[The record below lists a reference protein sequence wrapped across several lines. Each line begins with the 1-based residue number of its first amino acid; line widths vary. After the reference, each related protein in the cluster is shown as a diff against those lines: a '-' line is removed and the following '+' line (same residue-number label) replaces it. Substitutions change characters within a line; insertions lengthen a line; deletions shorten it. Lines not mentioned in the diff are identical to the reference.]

1 MSGFFIAYIYFLIK
15 KMPFKPFTDY
25 LLLEKKYSPHT
36 VAAYTKDLER
46 FFDFI
51 TNQYELVS
59 LLSVNY
65 SMVRSWIVYLVDTGI
80 SNSSINRKIS
90 SLKTYY
96 KFLLKTSQI
105 SETPLAKHRALKVAK
120 KVQIPFSQTEVE
132 DVLELFDQANDF
144 ETLRDKLIVELFYS
158 TGMRRAELIGL
169 RLSDVSEIQKT
180 IKVLGKRNKE
190 RIIPLLPSVL
200 TTIARYKIFRDALPG
215 LGASN
220 TLLLTSKGNPIYETL
235 VYRVITRYFSETSLK
250 VKKSPHILR
259 HSFAT
264 HLLNQGAELNAVKEL
279 LGHASLA
286 STQVY
291 THNSIDTLK
300 QVYKN
305 AHPRNSK

>member
-1 MSGFFIAYIYFLIK
+1 
-15 KMPFKPFTDY
+15 MPFKPFTDY

-36 VAAYTKDLER
+36 VAAYSKDIQR
-46 FFDFI
+46 FFDFVSKEY
-51 TNQYELVS
+51 QLKS
-59 LLSVNY
+59 LLVVNY
-65 SMVRSWIVYLVDTGI
+65 SMVRSWIVYLVDSGI

-120 KVQIPFSQTEVE
+120 KIQIPFSQTEVE
-132 DVLELFDQANDF
+132 DVLELFDHANDF
-144 ETLRDKLIVELFYS
+144 QTLRDKLIVELFYS
-158 TGMRRAELIGL
+158 TGIRRAELIGL
-169 RLSDVSEIQKT
+169 RLSDVSEVQKT

-200 TTIARYKIFRDALPG
+200 TTIARYKTFRAVLPS
-215 LGASN
+215 LGASKI
-220 TLLLTSKGNPIYETL
+220 LLVTSKGNAIYETL
-235 VYRVITRYFSETSLK
+235 VYRVITRYFSEISLK

-264 HLLNQGAELNAVKEL
+264 HLLSQGAELTAVKEL

-305 AHPRNSK
+305 THPRNSK

>member
-1 MSGFFIAYIYFLIK
+1 
-15 KMPFKPFTDY
+15 MPFKPFTDY

-36 VAAYTKDLER
+36 VAAYSKDIQR
-46 FFDFI
+46 FFDFVSKEY
-51 TNQYELVS
+51 QLKS
-59 LLSVNY
+59 LLVVNY
-65 SMVRSWIVYLVDTGI
+65 SMVRSWIVYLVDSGI

-120 KVQIPFSQTEVE
+120 KIQIPFSQTEVE
-132 DVLELFDQANDF
+132 DVLELFDHANDF
-144 ETLRDKLIVELFYS
+144 QTLRDKLIVELFYS
-158 TGMRRAELIGL
+158 TGIRRAELIGL
-169 RLSDVSEIQKT
+169 RLSDVSEAQKT

-200 TTIARYKIFRDALPG
+200 TTIARYKTFRAVLPS
-215 LGASN
+215 LGASKI
-220 TLLLTSKGNPIYETL
+220 LLVTSKGNAIYETL
-235 VYRVITRYFSETSLK
+235 VYRVITRYFSEISLK

-264 HLLNQGAELNAVKEL
+264 HLLSQGAELTAVKEL

-305 AHPRNSK
+305 THPRNSK

>member
-1 MSGFFIAYIYFLIK
+1 
-15 KMPFKPFTDY
+15 MPFKPFTDY

-46 FFDFI
+46 FFDFV
-51 TNQYELVS
+51 TNQYELGS

-96 KFLLKTSQI
+96 KFLLKTGQI

-200 TTIARYKIFRDALPG
+200 STIAQYKIFREALPD
-215 LGASN
+215 LGA
-220 TLLLTSKGNPIYETL
+220 LQYIAVTSKGNAIYETL
-235 VYRVITRYFSETSLK
+235 VYRVITRYFSEISLK

-305 AHPRNSK
+305 THPRNSK